1 MLKSSRGNRLAATW
15 QCPKCRTE
23 ITAQHFRLAP
33 GDASSLLCPNQA
45 CGQQF
50 AWKQQNKGKLWPEQ
64 RAYNVLR

>member
-15 QCPKCRTE
+15 HRPHCRTQ
-23 ITAQHFRLAP
+23 ITAQSFRLVP

-45 CGQQF
+45 CGHSF
-50 AWKQQNKGKLWPEQ
+50 FWKQQNKGKLWPEQ